1 MKQTERILGASII
14 LLMLLRLFFNY
25 PYSSLLITLLIVLL
39 SLLYFGFSFA
49 LLNKIRF
56 RNLFKKESYNG
67 ITTLRIIGTILTGI
81 VLSLVTI
88 YSLFKFQ
95 NWPYGNFGLLYS
107 LRLLLIIII
116 VVLIKF
122 ITSKKSFYSNFL
134 WRLGIIG
141 IIATSLYCL
150 SSESLLEMKYRNFPE
165 YVEAEKKSMKDPT
178 NKELERKATEERMK
192 MHQAE

>member
-1 MKQTERILGASII
+1 MKQTERILGVSII
-14 LLMLLRLFFNY
+14 VLMSLRLFFNY
-25 PYSSLLITLLIVLL
+25 SFSSLLITLLTVLL

-67 ITTLRIIGTILTGI
+67 ISTLRIIGTIFTGF
-81 VLSLVTI
+81 VLSLITI

-95 NWPYGNFGLLYS
+95 SWPYGNYGLIIS
-107 LRLLLIIII
+107 LCGLSMIII

-122 ITSKKSFYSNFL
+122 ISSKKAFYSNYL

-141 IIATSLYCL
+141 IIATSLYLL
-150 SSESLLEMKYRNFPE
+150 SRESLLEMKYRDFPE
-165 YVEAEKKSMKDPT
+165 YVEAEKKLMKDPT
-178 NKELERKATEERMK
+178 NKELEQKANEERKK
-192 MHQAE
+192 MHLSE